1 MYKNDEEI
9 TNEVVFTRLLRTLD
23 CFSDDDV
30 FDMVNDTAYESEELM
45 YPKNASADYIRYCEV
60 ENILTHVLAIKE
72 EQFQMIE
79 DYIVYDEENNVKI
92 KDDASL
98 LFEDPAIC
106 ISSRYESIT
115 TIGGTTYGEDIEIWM
130 TNKYDFYTVEC
141 SYMEN
146 SGLYIKKR
154 RVLFS
159 ISEDRKIDTSLF
171 ELLYGLQEA
180 HKNEGEV

>member
-45 YPKNASADYIRYCEV
+45 YPKNSSADYIRYCEV
-60 ENILTHVLAIKE
+60 ENILTHVLAIE
-72 EQFQMIE
+72 EKQFQMMQ

-92 KDDASL
+92 KDNGSL
-98 LFEDPAIC
+98 LIEDPAIC